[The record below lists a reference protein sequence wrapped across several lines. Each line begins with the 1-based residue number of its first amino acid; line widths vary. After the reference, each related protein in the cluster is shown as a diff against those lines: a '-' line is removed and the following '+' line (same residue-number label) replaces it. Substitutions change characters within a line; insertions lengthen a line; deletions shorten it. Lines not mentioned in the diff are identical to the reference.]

1 MTAKKADREKLSSI
15 APFGLRMLPEMRQ
28 RVSEAAEDNG
38 RSMNSEIVARLQAT
52 FDSEDMKD
60 EGQQE
65 RDELWREIHRRDA
78 RIRQVET
85 EAYERTKAIEEI
97 NAHLRAIVAQ
107 KDVIIKVVCYEVMSQ
122 GDRIMPRTFEL
133 ASDMVKALGGV
144 SELTDKDLDLAAK
157 LMLSNLR
164 RFFENKAIQAALSA
178 SRDVDGRT
186 QKAEPKL
193 LSGVDDTPRWDWE
206 NAQADPPPPMPKAKS
221 GQAKRQ
227 KR

>member
-1 MTAKKADREKLSSI
+1 MTAKKPDREKLSSI

-28 RVSEAAEDNG
+28 RVSEAAEDSG
-38 RSMNSEIVARLQAT
+38 RSMNSEIVARLQQT

-60 EGQQE
+60 EEQQE

-97 NAHLRAIVAQ
+97 NAHLRIILAQ
-107 KDVIIKVVCYEVMSQ
+107 KDVIIKVLCYEVMSQ

-133 ASDMVKALGGV
+133 ASKMVEALG
-144 SELTDKDLDLAAK
+144 SASDLTDKDLDLAAK
-157 LMLSNLR
+157 LMLNNLR
-164 RFFENKAIQAALSA
+164 RFFENKAIQAALSS
-178 SRDVDGRT
+178 SRDSDT
-186 QKAEPKL
+186 QKTGSTL
-193 LSGVDDTPRWDWE
+193 LSGADGAPSWDWE
-206 NAQADPPPPMPKAKS
+206 NSQADAPTPISKPKS